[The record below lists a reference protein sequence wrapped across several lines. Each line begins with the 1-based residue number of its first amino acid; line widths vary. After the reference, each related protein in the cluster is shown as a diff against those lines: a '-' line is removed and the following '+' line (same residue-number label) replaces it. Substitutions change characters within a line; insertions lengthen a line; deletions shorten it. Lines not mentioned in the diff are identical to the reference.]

1 MAGVDTRSP
10 YPGEGRRRG
19 LGFLLNALA
28 RDDLHSADGEER
40 KKKDYGLFVQMNGTA
55 DAADLM
61 EFLFLRKW
69 ELATRSMY
77 FISSKKFM
85 AV

>member
-28 RDDLHSADGEER
+28 RDAFLSGDGEGKGKEEEE
-40 KKKDYGLFVQMNGTA
+40 YGPG
-55 DAADLM
+55 DLS
-61 EFLFLRKW
+61 EETDGRRRISSGKW
-69 ELATRSMY
+69 ELVTRSPRA
-77 FISSKKFM
+77 SSLGRETKL
-85 AV
+85 